1 MVKPQLNIPAFTS
14 ILNVSF
20 KFRNNYIVDDKY
32 IKFFPTKDVEIV
44 ICESSHPIYLLQTDE
59 ENVNIFVFE
68 VESTFK
74 TDQIESV
81 FNVQNYSFSPWAIS
95 HLI

>member
-1 MVKPQLNIPAFTS
+1 LIVKPQLKLPAFTS

-20 KFRNNYIVDDKY
+20 KLRNNYIIDDRY
-32 IKFFPTKDVEIV
+32 IKFFPTKEVEIV
-44 ICESSHPIYLLQTDE
+44 ICESTHPIYLLQTDE

-68 VESTFK
+68 VEANFR

-81 FNVQNYSFSPWAIS
+81 FNVHSQ
-95 HLI
+95 